1 MLRRI
6 GAAFA
11 LGFALALAWFGTA
24 HAQDWP
30 SRPLTMV
37 VPFAAGGPVDTIGR
51 ILGARLGDILG
62 QQVVIE
68 NVGGAGGMIGAS
80 RVAKAQPDGY
90 VFLLGTSSV
99 FAFNQTIYKKP
110 LYDTVADFAP
120 VALFADSAR
129 ILVTRKDFPAGSLAE
144 FNAHAKSNQARLQY
158 GSAGHGS
165 GAHVCAALLDAINGT
180 KIAHVPYR
188 GTSQAM
194 QDLIGGRLD
203 FVCEQI
209 STAVSQIDAG
219 TVKAIAVLGQD
230 RVSVLPNL
238 PSARELGFADLD
250 CNSWSALMLPK
261 GTPDAIV
268 RRLARATNEAVE
280 TASVRERLERAG
292 VTIPQADRRTS
303 EYLAGFVRSEITK
316 WAGVIRAAG
325 ITSD

>member
-1 MLRRI
+1 MLRRLR
-6 GAAFA
+6 AAFA
-11 LGFALALAWFGTA
+11 LGSALALALVGTA

-51 ILGARLGDILG
+51 ILGARLSEILG

-80 RVAKAQPDGY
+80 RVAKAAPDGY
-90 VFLLGTSSV
+90 VFLFGTNSV

-129 ILVTRKDFPAGSLAE
+129 ILIARKDFPASSLAE
-144 FNAHAKSNQARLQY
+144 FNAHAKSNQAKLQY

-188 GTSQAM
+188 GTAQAM

-203 FVCEQI
+203 FICEQI
-209 STAVSQIDAG
+209 STAVAQIEGG
-219 TVKAIAVLGQD
+219 TVKGIAVLGPG
-230 RVSVLPNL
+230 RVSVLPDL
-238 PSARELGFADLD
+238 ATAKELGIAELD

-268 RRLARATNEAVE
+268 RRLAQASNEAVE

-292 VTIPQADRRTS
+292 VTIPQADRRS
-303 EYLAGFVRSEITK
+303 PEYLAEFVKTEITK
-316 WAGVIRAAG
+316 WAAVIRAAG
-325 ITSD
+325 ITAD

>member
-6 GAAFA
+6 GPSLA
-11 LGFALALAWFGTA
+11 LGLALVGSA

-30 SRPLTMV
+30 NRPLTMV

-51 ILGARLGDILG
+51 ILGARLSDILG

-80 RVAKAQPDGY
+80 RVSKAEPDGY

-120 VALFADSAR
+120 VTLFADSAR
-129 ILVTRKDFPAGSLAE
+129 ILITRKDFPANSLAE
-144 FNAHAKSNQARLQY
+144 FNAYAKSNQATLQY

-165 GAHVCAALLDAINGT
+165 GAHVCAALLDATNGT

-188 GTSQAM
+188 GTAQAM

-209 STAVSQIDAG
+209 STAVSQIDGG

-230 RVSVLPNL
+230 RVPVLPNL
-238 PSARELGFADLD
+238 PSARENGFADLD

-261 GTPDAIV
+261 GTPDVIV

-292 VTIPQADRRTS
+292 VTIPEVDRRS
-303 EYLAGFVRSEITK
+303 PEYLAGFVKSEITK

-325 ITSD
+325 ITAD